1 MDLQSNNLYYFVPT
15 TDYISKPIYYELKS
29 SLNDGE
35 VLEYIQLLE
44 IGNKNNLKKSNEAFI
59 KIDDLE
65 ILDQYFKLSFL
76 KKIKFLKSFVSKLKI
91 YRNRVWKYLDKNSP
105 KSIITTGETITTMIC
120 LDWARQRNK
129 VQIVIQPSFILSY
142 KTYSMN
148 ELIKFIKNKMLNFCF
163 KLISGVNLSSNGNLF
178 GTTIKNNNIL
188 LFEKNIKNSY
198 SSSNK
203 VHIIKNPIFFK
214 YLKIFNSINY
224 KKNLNKLNVLICIQN
239 FLELEMLVQKKEA
252 EELNKIYYDLIKKYR
267 DFNFIIK
274 IHPNQKQDYDF
285 YKEYFR
291 NIKSNNFVIVK
302 DSDFID
308 VISRSFLHLSSC
320 SYTSFEA
327 VMAGIPTI
335 NLKPNIIQTDFF
347 KNEEIQNNTYS
358 FDDLL
363 KKIKII
369 QTKDY
374 YSRFLS
380 ERKLLLN
387 NYFNLNDNF
396 NRREVFD
403 LINSK

>member
-76 KKIKFLKSFVSKLKI
+76 KKIKFLKTFVSKLKI

-198 SSSNK
+198 TSSNK

-302 DSDFID
+302 DLDFID
-308 VISRSFLHLSSC
+308 VISQSFLHLSSC

-374 YSRFLS
+374 YRRFLS